1 MSQAPRVTPM
11 IHVPDVKAAVDWY
24 KSIGFTVL
32 AEHEIEGEVVF
43 GVVSF
48 GAGWVYFNE
57 GGKPSNAD
65 RREIDLYV
73 SVDDVQKAYDGMK
86 GRVDVRSDLEETFYG
101 SREFII
107 RDLNGFWITFGQ
119 DLK

>member
-48 GAGWVYFNE
+48 
-57 GGKPSNAD
+57 
-65 RREIDLYV
+65 
-73 SVDDVQKAYDGMK
+73 
-86 GRVDVRSDLEETFYG
+86 
-101 SREFII
+101 
-107 RDLNGFWITFGQ
+107 
-119 DLK
+119 